1 MNKIK
6 RILAAVLTLAIML
19 SLTACGDTSWIIKV
33 DGEPINSGLYI
44 YYQSEG
50 YSAAGYE
57 LAQTDQNYLYYMMY
71 GYSYF
76 EDKVGD
82 QTVEEYMNEYAL
94 DMCKQYVAVEKLFD
108 ELGLELSDE
117 QVSLIE
123 SQVRRQWD
131 ASSATLTKIGVSK
144 DTLKKVLT
152 TSTKSSMVFDKY
164 FEVGGLNGTTEDDI
178 KGYLEDNYARIKYMT
193 FNFADSADDAIDEA
207 RKNEALALAQSY
219 LDRANAGEAMNDLI
233 AEYNASLEEENE
245 DAEDSADDNA
255 DDIEDENTE
264 NLDASEEDEYLNE
277 NIISKTSTY
286 PSEKFANYVFENVK
300 TGTFSLV
307 QDDVNI
313 YLVEKLDVLERTE
326 IYDENRSTFLNA
338 LFDSDYTALLNKRV
352 QEYNIE
358 VNNNSVKRYKAKK
371 SLGLDD

>member
-1 MNKIK
+1 
-6 RILAAVLTLAIML
+6 
-19 SLTACGDTSWIIKV
+19 
-33 DGEPINSGLYI
+33 
-44 YYQSEG
+44 
-50 YSAAGYE
+50 
-57 LAQTDQNYLYYMMY
+57 
-71 GYSYF
+71 
-76 EDKVGD
+76 
-82 QTVEEYMNEYAL
+82 MNEYAL

-358 VNNNSVKRYKAKK
+358 VNNNSIKRYKAKK